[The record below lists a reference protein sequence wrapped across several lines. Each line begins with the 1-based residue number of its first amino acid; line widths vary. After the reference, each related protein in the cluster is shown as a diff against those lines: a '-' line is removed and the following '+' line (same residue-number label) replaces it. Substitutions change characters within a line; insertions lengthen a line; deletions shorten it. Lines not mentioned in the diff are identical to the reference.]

1 MGPDVLTDTVSV
13 SASLSVSVTSDVL
26 LSGAGLA
33 SVWAAGCTEL
43 QPASSSVSKTAAKR
57 AIFLFFIE
65 QNSFPISKLFRR
77 RLQAAAAHLKVPVA
91 AAQRVEKRLFL
102 RILL

>member
-57 AIFLFFIE
+57 AIFG
-65 QNSFPISKLFRR
+65 
-77 RLQAAAAHLKVPVA
+77 
-91 AAQRVEKRLFL
+91 
-102 RILL
+102 